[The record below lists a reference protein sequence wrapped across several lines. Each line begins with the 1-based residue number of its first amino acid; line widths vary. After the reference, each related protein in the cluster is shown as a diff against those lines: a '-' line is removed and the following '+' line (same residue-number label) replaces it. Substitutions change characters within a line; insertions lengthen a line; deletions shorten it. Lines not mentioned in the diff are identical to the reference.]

1 MDYQKITIGEAK
13 CFHTYFQLIN
23 KEEENLSIYQ
33 NKIELGQLGQLGQT
47 IKKLIYYKKLQGLE
61 SLWRITFDSENEKA
75 TEQSGELLI
84 DLHLRVSNNYNS
96 EGKKNIIIY
105 FIEKCMQ

>member
-1 MDYQKITIGEAK
+1 MDYQKITLGEAK

-33 NKIELGQLGQLGQT
+33 NKIEL
-47 IKKLIYYKKLQGLE
+47 INYKKLQGLE

-75 TEQSGELLI
+75 TEQSGELKRSQQTFLLFSVEFKQI
-84 DLHLRVSNNYNS
+84 WIH
-96 EGKKNIIIY
+96 
-105 FIEKCMQ
+105 

>member
-1 MDYQKITIGEAK
+1 MGEAK

-23 KEEENLSIYQ
+23 KEEENLNIFQ
-33 NKIELGQLGQLGQT
+33 NKIELLN
-47 IKKLIYYKKLQGLE
+47 YKKLQGLE

-84 DLHLRVSNNYNS
+84 DLHLRVSNNYS
-96 EGKKNIIIY
+96 
-105 FIEKCMQ
+105 

>member
-1 MDYQKITIGEAK
+1 MDYQKITLGEAK

-33 NKIELGQLGQLGQT
+33 NKIEL
-47 IKKLIYYKKLQGLE
+47 INYKKLQGLE